1 MTKAYN
7 TSTSTTAVA
16 AATKDADIL
25 IAAIIPTVTSVTDD
39 YKCDHGNMILKEEVR
54 KEEGKCDSNNN
65 NKNNSQARSDD
76 TVKKSI
82 HHVTLTHSSNIS
94 SSSSSSSNLINE
106 KEMQMKIEMKEISSI
121 GFFKATPLSN
131 FRRKWKKIL
140 KHNILLLT
148 TSTTKSKSTTI
159 IRYDRFEIKRILSNN
174 IDWKSLCE
182 NHDKD
187 KQRRRRQQ
195 QEEGKRSNSSSNSDV
210 TTCTSTTA
218 LGEIVTAMIN
228 PTIIPHCCR
237 VKCLMEVLLNAI
249 LVSPSPSSSSIN
261 IVVRQQQQ
269 QQQNTTTRWTPSQ
282 QFLLETIRELLWGSS
297 SSSSSSFIMI
307 DCIQD
312 FVVSITK
319 LPTTTL
325 STSASSSASS
335 STANKTATNSSTTIT
350 PNKINRLLSSIYWLL
365 SSSSSSLP
373 LLEMKSLVSSGLLLL
388 QRIDQKSI
396 PSSQGRTDD
405 DDDDDDSS
413 SRRYCPVCTGSG
425 NGNGRVRNTKM
436 RVADLSDLHDEE
448 LTSENSNIARY
459 NSNSNNKMQ
468 YFWRRGHE
476 VKNVS
481 LKDVLSMKG
490 KRKSNSNNNTE
501 QECQCTTTTTSNSNS
516 NRDRENLKRKRATDS
531 TTKISTDWSKV
542 RSRAYK
548 KFVSFVVEQQQ
559 QTRQQKRLRELSPN
573 NNLITSTST
582 TEMKAKTTTR
592 MEYELN
598 LNSDDDETWMW
609 WLLRDTAFHP
619 ESPTR
624 RVCLALLAHSLG
636 GPKCPYYYQKIAKLC
651 WRGYLETLPPESTS
665 SSISLSPESSC
676 GWLRL
681 YSEWLSECSIFDQRE
696 QAWEAFQP
704 ILQHVV
710 ATATNTASDPHNE
723 DTEVYSQTHDDDD
736 ANQIGSNEI
745 NPSLLA
751 CLGYILHRRSHL
763 FEHCRTDDETNNNN
777 KPKASI
783 GMKFRSFLDI
793 LSIHCGE
800 SSEPWLRLFSDSDSI
815 RDGVES
821 TLQQLGVLSF
831 SMLDSRKKSNRS
843 STMSNFSI
851 YQARTD
857 TKSDK
862 YLYFL
867 ATSNWPYASQF
878 YMRNAMSRIDR
889 SVMSLENGNDAVV
902 SLLTSPTSGYKT
914 TKKSKKNK
922 RTDKSLSYVPMMDYL
937 YDNGI
942 LCLIFSFCGPKRLSK
957 IPQVCKVWKA
967 IVDTVSN
974 TLWQKSY
981 VTQFGAYQWPCSI
994 SENHYLVA
1002 TTITTANDDINHNI
1016 ESISKTFWKDH
1027 FDRKQII
1034 ERIVQFQ
1041 RNPRTGYKHR
1051 TCCYLDC
1058 LEIFK
1063 TANQEH
1069 KHYQMHLRRLTK
1081 QRATLLAK
1089 KTKKKKAKGK
1099 KVIATK
1105 ER

>member
-1 MTKAYN
+1 MTKSSN
-7 TSTSTTAVA
+7 TDTFTAV
-16 AATKDADIL
+16 AATKDA
-25 IAAIIPTVTSVTDD
+25 IPTTVTPATTDD
-39 YKCDHGNMILKEEVR
+39 NNDHDDMILKEQR
-54 KEEGKCDSNNN
+54 KEIRDNNN
-65 NKNNSQARSDD
+65 NNNNEDQIDAD
-76 TVKKSI
+76 
-82 HHVTLTHSSNIS
+82 
-94 SSSSSSSNLINE
+94 E
-106 KEMQMKIEMKEISSI
+106 KEMQKKIEMKEISSI
-121 GFFKATPLSN
+121 GFFKATPLKD
-131 FRRKWKKIL
+131 FRRKWKECL
-140 KHNILLLT
+140 KRNIIFLT
-148 TSTTKSKSTTI
+148 TTSSSSSTTTI
-159 IRYDRFEIKRILSNN
+159 IRYDRFEIIRILSKN

-187 KQRRRRQQ
+187 KQRRRQQQQ
-195 QEEGKRSNSSSNSDV
+195 QEKRG
-210 TTCTSTTA
+210 CTTA

-228 PTIIPHCCR
+228 PTVIPHCCR

-249 LVSPSPSSSSIN
+249 LVSPSSSSSSSSSSSIKSL
-261 IVVRQQQQ
+261 VPQQ

-282 QFLLETIRELLWGSS
+282 QFLLETIREMLWGSPSSLSSSS

-307 DCIQD
+307 NCIRD

-319 LPTTTL
+319 LPTTL
-325 STSASSSASS
+325 STSAS
-335 STANKTATNSSTTIT
+335 TTTTATVTAKKTTTMTTTMAPTEIT
-350 PNKINRLLSSIYWLL
+350 PNRINRLLSSIYWLL
-365 SSSSSSLP
+365 SSSMSSLS
-373 LLEMKSLVSSGLLLL
+373 LLEMESLVSSGLMLL

-396 PSSQGRTDD
+396 PSSQGRTN

-413 SRRYCPVCTGSG
+413 SRRYCLVCSGSG
-425 NGNGRVRNTKM
+425 NGIGHARNKKM

-448 LTSENSNIARY
+448 LASENSNIARY
-459 NSNSNNKMQ
+459 NSNNKMQ
-468 YFWRRGHE
+468 YFWRRGNE

-490 KRKSNSNNNTE
+490 KRKSNSNNTNAE
-501 QECQCTTTTTSNSNS
+501 HECQCTTTTTTTNNS

-531 TTKISTDWSKV
+531 TTKISADWSKV

-548 KFVSFVVEQQQ
+548 KFISFVVEQQQ
-559 QTRQQKRLRELSPN
+559 QTRQQKRLRELSLN
-573 NNLITSTST
+573 NNRITSMST
-582 TEMKAKTTTR
+582 TETKATMTTTR
-592 MEYELN
+592 MEYESN
-598 LNSDDDETWMW
+598 LNSNDDETWMW
-609 WLLRDTAFHP
+609 WLLRDVAAHP

-651 WRGYLETLPPESTS
+651 WRGYLENLPPESKS
-665 SSISLSPESSC
+665 SSISSSPESSC

-681 YSEWLSECSIFDQRE
+681 YSEWLSECSVFDQRE

-710 ATATNTASDPHNE
+710 ATATSSTASEPHNE
-723 DTEVYSQTHDDDD
+723 DTEVHSQTYDDDDDD
-736 ANQIGSNEI
+736 ANQMGSKEI

-763 FEHCRTDDETNNNN
+763 FEHCRTDDETCNNSNN
-777 KPKASI
+777 PKAI
-783 GMKFRSFLDI
+783 MKKFRSFVDI

-800 SSEPWLRLFSDSDSI
+800 SSEPWLRLFSDSGSI

-821 TLQQLGVLSF
+821 TLQRLGVLSF
-831 SMLDSRKKSNRS
+831 SVLDSRKKSNHA
-843 STMSNFSI
+843 STMSNYNV
-851 YQARTD
+851 YQAHTS

-878 YMRNAMSRIDR
+878 NMRNAMSRIDR
-889 SVMSLENGNDAVV
+889 SVMSLENGNDTVI

-914 TKKSKKNK
+914 TKYKKSKKNK
-922 RTDKSLSYVPMMDYL
+922 ITNKSLSSVLMMDYL

-957 IPQVCKVWKA
+957 IPQVCKVWKE

-974 TLWQKSY
+974 TLWQKAY

-994 SENHYLVA
+994 AENRYIVA
-1002 TTITTANDDINHNI
+1002 TTTAATANDNISHKI
-1016 ESISKTFWKDH
+1016 ESISKTFWKNR

-1041 RNPRTGYKHR
+1041 RNPRTGYKHQ

-1081 QRATLLAK
+1081 QRATLLEKK
-1089 KTKKKKAKGK
+1089 KTKKKKAKGG
-1099 KVIATK
+1099 KVITTK
-1105 ER
+1105 KR